1 MAGQLKGR
9 PLTKA
14 IFVCQQCGFQT
25 GKWHGR
31 CPSCDAWDSLVE
43 EVGAPARRVTSSR
56 EADVIPYPDVENA
69 DLLRTS
75 TGQSEFDRV
84 LGGGLVPGGVV
95 LVGGEPGVGKSTLL
109 LQTASALANSG
120 RRVLYAS
127 GEESPAQLRL
137 RGERLAVSSPNL
149 LILADTDVDAIA
161 EAARRSR
168 ADVLL
173 VDSIQAV
180 RCAELTSVPGSVG
193 QVRESAARLVALA
206 KSSGLPV
213 VLVGHVT
220 KDGAIAGPR
229 TLEHVVDTV
238 IQFEGDRHH
247 AHRILRALK
256 NRFGPSDEIGVF
268 SMGDAGLVGVGNPS
282 EIFLAERA
290 RGCPGSAVLAAIEGL
305 RPLLVEVQA
314 LVGEAAHG
322 SPRRVA
328 LGVDAS
334 RVAMI
339 LAVLARR
346 AGIDVAGR
354 DVFVNIAGGLE
365 TTEPAADLAVALA
378 AASSLTG
385 RALPERMTILGEIGL
400 AGEIRNVARLDAR
413 LREAG
418 RLGFDTALVP
428 AGSAA
433 ASSSEV
439 RVRPVRHLAEALEAA
454 AVA

>member
-1 MAGQLKGR
+1 V
-9 PLTKA
+9 TKPTY
-14 IFVCQQCGFQT
+14 VCQQCGFQS

-43 EVGAPARRVTSSR
+43 EAGAAARRGSPVR
-56 EADVIPYPDVENA
+56 APEPVPYPQVASA
-69 DLLRTS
+69 DLVRTS
-75 TGQSEFDRV
+75 TGLPEFDRV

-109 LQTASALANSG
+109 LQSASAIAETG

-137 RGERLAVSSPNL
+137 RGARLAVRSANL
-149 LILADTDVDAIA
+149 LVLAETDVDAIA

-168 ADVLL
+168 VDLLL

-180 RCAELTSVPGSVG
+180 RSAELTSVPGSVG

-206 KSSGLPV
+206 KSTDLPV
-213 VLVGHVT
+213 VIVGHVT
-220 KDGAIAGPR
+220 KDGSIAGPR

-256 NRFGPSDEIGVF
+256 NRFGPADEIGVF
-268 SMGDAGLVGVGNPS
+268 SMGDTGLRGIPNPS
-282 EIFLAERA
+282 EVFLAERA
-290 RGCPGSAVLAAIEGL
+290 SGSPGSAVLAAIEGT

-314 LVGEAAHG
+314 LVGETAHG
-322 SPRRVA
+322 SPRRIA
-328 LGVDAS
+328 LGVDGG
-334 RVAMI
+334 RLAMI

-346 AGIDVAGR
+346 AGIDVGGR
-354 DVFVNIAGGLE
+354 DVFVNVAGGIE
-365 TTEPAADLAVALA
+365 TSEPAADLAVALA
-378 AASSLTG
+378 AASSLAG
-385 RALPERMTILGEIGL
+385 RPLAERMTILGEIGL
-400 AGEIRNVARLDAR
+400 AGEIRSVSRLDAR
-413 LREAG
+413 LREAS

-428 AGSAA
+428 AGA
-433 ASSSEV
+433 ASTASSGLRLV
-439 RVRPVRHLAEALEAA
+439 AVRHLAEALDAA
-454 AVA
+454 EVA

>member
-1 MAGQLKGR
+1 M
-9 PLTKA
+9 TKPTY
-14 IFVCQQCGFQT
+14 VCQQCGFES

-43 EVGAPARRVTSSR
+43 EAGGAGRRGFPVRTP
-56 EADVIPYPDVENA
+56 EPVPYPDVASAE
-69 DLLRTS
+69 LVRTS
-75 TGQSEFDRV
+75 TGLAEFDRV
-84 LGGGLVPGGVV
+84 LGSGLVPGGVV

-109 LQTASALANSG
+109 LQSASAVAETG

-137 RGERLAVSSPNL
+137 RGARLAVRSANL
-149 LILADTDVDAIA
+149 LVLAETDVDAIA
-161 EAARRSR
+161 TAARRSR
-168 ADVLL
+168 VDLLL

-206 KSSGLPV
+206 KSTDLPV
-213 VLVGHVT
+213 VIVGHVT
-220 KDGAIAGPR
+220 KEGSIAGPR

-256 NRFGPSDEIGVF
+256 NRFGPADEIGVF
-268 SMGDAGLVGVGNPS
+268 SMGDAGLRGIPNPS
-282 EIFLAERA
+282 EVFLAERA
-290 RGCPGSAVLAAIEGL
+290 SGSPGSAVLAAIEGT

-314 LVGEAAHG
+314 LVGETAHG

-328 LGVDAS
+328 LGVDGA
-334 RVAMI
+334 RLAMI

-346 AGIDVAGR
+346 AGIDVGGR
-354 DVFVNIAGGLE
+354 DVFVNVAGGIE
-365 TTEPAADLAVALA
+365 TSEPAADLAVALA
-378 AASSLTG
+378 AASSLAG
-385 RALPERMTILGEIGL
+385 RPLAERTTILGEIGL
-400 AGEIRNVARLDAR
+400 AGEIRSVSRLDAR
-413 LREAG
+413 LREAS

-428 AGSAA
+428 AGA
-433 ASSSEV
+433 ASTSSSGLRLV
-439 RVRPVRHLAEALEAA
+439 TVRHLSEALDAA
-454 AVA
+454 EVA

>member
-1 MAGQLKGR
+1 V
-9 PLTKA
+9 TKPNY
-14 IFVCQQCGFQT
+14 VCQQCGFES

-43 EVGAPARRVTSSR
+43 EAATAARRRSPVPVSSP
-56 EADVIPYPDVENA
+56 VPYPDVASA
-69 DLLRTS
+69 DLVRTS
-75 TGQSEFDRV
+75 TGLPEFDRV

-109 LQTASALANSG
+109 LQAASAIAEAG

-137 RGERLAVSSPNL
+137 RGGRLAVRSANL
-149 LILADTDVDAIA
+149 LVLAETDVDAIA

-168 ADVLL
+168 VDLLL

-180 RCAELTSVPGSVG
+180 RCAELASVPGSVG

-206 KSSGLPV
+206 KSTDLPV

-256 NRFGPSDEIGVF
+256 NRFGPADEIGVF
-268 SMGDAGLVGVGNPS
+268 SMGDAGLRGIPNPS
-282 EIFLAERA
+282 ELFLAERA
-290 RGCPGSAVLAAIEGL
+290 SGSPGSAVLAAIEGT

-314 LVGEAAHG
+314 LVGENAHG
-322 SPRRVA
+322 PPRRVA
-328 LGVDAS
+328 LGVEGA
-334 RVAMI
+334 RLAMI

-346 AGIDVAGR
+346 AGIDVGNR
-354 DVFVNIAGGLE
+354 DVFVNVAGGIE

-378 AASSLTG
+378 AASSLAG
-385 RALPERMTILGEIGL
+385 RPLAERMAILGEIGL
-400 AGEIRNVARLDAR
+400 AGEIRSVSRLDAR
-413 LREAG
+413 LREAA
-418 RLGFDTALVP
+418 RLGFDTAVVP
-428 AGSAA
+428 AGVVAA
-433 ASSSEV
+433 ASSGMRLKV
-439 RVRPVRHLAEALEAA
+439 VRHLSEALH
-454 AVA
+454 AVEVA

>member
-1 MAGQLKGR
+1 MKPA
-9 PLTKA
+9 
-14 IFVCQQCGFQT
+14 FVCQRCGFQS

-43 EVGAPARRVTSSR
+43 ETAGVGRSRPQARAAEPV
-56 EADVIPYPDVENA
+56 PYPDVASA
-69 DLLRTS
+69 DLIRTS
-75 TGQSEFDRV
+75 TGLSEFDRV

-109 LQTASALANSG
+109 LQSASALAEAG

-137 RGERLAVSSPNL
+137 RGARLAVRSANL
-149 LILADTDVDAIA
+149 LVLAETDVDAIA
-161 EAARRSR
+161 DAARRSR
-168 ADVLL
+168 IDVLL

-180 RCAELTSVPGSVG
+180 RCSELTSVPGSVG

-206 KSSGLPV
+206 KSTGLPV

-256 NRFGPSDEIGVF
+256 NRFGPADEIGVF
-268 SMGDAGLVGVGNPS
+268 SMGDAGLRGIANAS
-282 EIFLAERA
+282 EVFLAERA
-290 RGCPGSAVLAAIEGL
+290 PGSPGSAVLAAIEGS

-314 LVGEAAHG
+314 LVGETAYG

-328 LGVDAS
+328 LGVDAG

-346 AGIDVAGR
+346 AGIDVSGR

-378 AASSLTG
+378 AASSFTG
-385 RALPERMTILGEIGL
+385 RPIADRMAILGEIGL
-400 AGEIRNVARLDAR
+400 SGEIRSVARLDAR
-413 LREAG
+413 VREAS

-428 AGSAA
+428 SGA
-433 ASSSEV
+433 ASV
-439 RVRPVRHLAEALEAA
+439 PAAGMRLVVVRHVAEALHAA
-454 AVA
+454 RVA

>member
-1 MAGQLKGR
+1 V
-9 PLTKA
+9 TKPVY
-14 IFVCQQCGFQT
+14 VCQQCGFQS

-43 EVGAPARRVTSSR
+43 ESASAGRRGSPIGASEPV
-56 EADVIPYPDVENA
+56 PYPDVASA
-69 DLLRTS
+69 DLVRTS
-75 TGQSEFDRV
+75 TGLSEFDRV

-95 LVGGEPGVGKSTLL
+95 LLGGEPGVGKSTLL
-109 LQTASALANSG
+109 LQSASALAEAG

-137 RGERLAVSSPNL
+137 RGARLAVRSANL
-149 LILADTDVDAIA
+149 LVLAETDVDAIA
-161 EAARRSR
+161 DAARRSR
-168 ADVLL
+168 IDVLL

-180 RCAELTSVPGSVG
+180 RCSELTSVPGSVG

-206 KSSGLPV
+206 KSTGLPV

-256 NRFGPSDEIGVF
+256 NRFGPADEIGVF
-268 SMGDAGLVGVGNPS
+268 SMGDTGLRGIANAS
-282 EIFLAERA
+282 EVFLAERA
-290 RGCPGSAVLAAIEGL
+290 PGSPGSAVLAAIEGS

-314 LVGEAAHG
+314 LVGETAYG

-328 LGVDAS
+328 LGVDAG

-346 AGIDVAGR
+346 AGIDVSGR

-378 AASSLTG
+378 AASSFTG
-385 RALPERMTILGEIGL
+385 RPIAERTAIFGEIGL
-400 AGEIRNVARLDAR
+400 AGEIRSVARLDAR
-413 LREAG
+413 VREAS

-428 AGSAA
+428 SGA
-433 ASSSEV
+433 ASVSAEGLRLV
-439 RVRPVRHLAEALEAA
+439 VVRHVAEALDAA
-454 AVA
+454 HVA

>member
-1 MAGQLKGR
+1 
-9 PLTKA
+9 
-14 IFVCQQCGFQT
+14 
-25 GKWHGR
+25 
-31 CPSCDAWDSLVE
+31 LVE
-43 EVGAPARRVTSSR
+43 EVASSGRSRAPLGADEPV
-56 EADVIPYPDVENA
+56 PYPDVASA
-69 DLLRTS
+69 DLIRTS
-75 TGQSEFDRV
+75 TGLSEFDRV

-95 LVGGEPGVGKSTLL
+95 LLGGEPGVGKSTLL
-109 LQTASALANSG
+109 LQSASALAESG

-137 RGERLAVSSPNL
+137 RGARLAVRSANL
-149 LILADTDVDAIA
+149 LVLAETDVDGIA
-161 EAARRSR
+161 DAARRSR
-168 ADVLL
+168 IDVLL

-180 RCAELTSVPGSVG
+180 RCSELTTVPGSVG

-206 KSSGLPV
+206 KSTGLPV

-256 NRFGPSDEIGVF
+256 NRFGPADEIGVF
-268 SMGDAGLVGVGNPS
+268 TMGDAGLRGVANAS
-282 EIFLAERA
+282 EVFLAERA
-290 RGCPGSAVLAAIEGL
+290 PGSPGSAVLAAIEGS

-314 LVGEAAHG
+314 LVGEAAYG

-328 LGVDAS
+328 LGVDAG

-346 AGIDVAGR
+346 AGIDVLGR

-378 AASSLTG
+378 AASSSTG
-385 RALPERMTILGEIGL
+385 RPIAERMAILGEIGL
-400 AGEIRNVARLDAR
+400 AGEVRSVARLDAR
-413 LREAG
+413 VREAS

-428 AGSAA
+428 SGAGSVAA
-433 ASSSEV
+433 PGMRLVA
-439 RVRPVRHLAEALEAA
+439 VRHVAEALAA
-454 AVA
+454 ANVA

>member
-1 MAGQLKGR
+1 VIRA
-9 PLTKA
+9 T
-14 IFVCQQCGFQT
+14 FVCQQCGFAS

-43 EVGAPARRVTSSR
+43 EAPSTARGRTPAVVATP
-56 EADVIPYPDVENA
+56 IPYPEVAGKE
-69 DLLRTS
+69 LVRTS
-75 TGQSEFDRV
+75 TGLPEFDRV

-109 LQTASALANSG
+109 LQTASALADAG
-120 RRVLYAS
+120 RTVLYAS

-137 RGERLAVSSPNL
+137 RGGRLGVRSPRL
-149 LILADTDVDAIA
+149 LVLAETDVDAIA

-168 ADVLL
+168 FDVLI

-180 RCAELTSVPGSVG
+180 RCGELASVPGSVG
-193 QVRESAARLVALA
+193 QVRESAARLVTLA
-206 KSSGLPV
+206 KSTGLPV

-220 KDGAIAGPR
+220 KDGSIAGPR
-229 TLEHVVDTV
+229 ALEHVVDTV

-256 NRFGPSDEIGVF
+256 NRFGPGDEIGVF
-268 SMGDAGLVGVGNPS
+268 AMGDSGLRGIDNPS
-282 EIFLAERA
+282 EVFLAERA
-290 RGCPGSAVLAAIEGL
+290 PGAPGSAVLAAIEGS

-314 LVGEAAHG
+314 LVGERANG
-322 SPRRVA
+322 TPRRVT
-328 LGVDAS
+328 LGVDAG

-339 LAVLARR
+339 LAVLARW
-346 AGIDVAGR
+346 AGFDLVGR
-354 DVFVNIAGGLE
+354 DVFVNVAGGLE

-385 RALPERMTILGEIGL
+385 RALAERMTILGEIGL
-400 AGEIRNVARLDAR
+400 SGEIRGVARLDAR
-413 LREAG
+413 LREAS

-428 AGSAA
+428 QGAA
-433 ASSSEV
+433 PGASSGL
-439 RVRPVRHLAEALEAA
+439 RLIPVLHLAEALEAGRIA
-454 AVA
+454 

>member
-1 MAGQLKGR
+1 MAE
-9 PLTKA
+9 P
-14 IFVCQQCGFQT
+14 V
-25 GKWHGR
+25 
-31 CPSCDAWDSLVE
+31 
-43 EVGAPARRVTSSR
+43 
-56 EADVIPYPDVENA
+56 PYPDVASAE
-69 DLLRTS
+69 LVRTS
-75 TGQSEFDRV
+75 TGLSEFDRV

-109 LQTASALANSG
+109 LQAASALAEAGSL
-120 RRVLYAS
+120 VLYAS

-137 RGERLAVSSPNL
+137 RGARLAVRSARL
-149 LILADTDVDAIA
+149 LVLAETDVDAIVS
-161 EAARRSR
+161 AASRSR
-168 ADVLL
+168 VDVLL

-180 RCAELTSVPGSVG
+180 RCAELASVPGSVG

-256 NRFGPSDEIGVF
+256 NRFGPADEIGVF
-268 SMGDAGLVGVGNPS
+268 AMGDAGLRGIPNAS
-282 EIFLAERA
+282 ELFLAERA
-290 RGCPGSAVLAAIEGL
+290 PGSPGSAVLAAIEGS

-314 LVGEAAHG
+314 LVGETSHG

-328 LGVDAS
+328 LGVDGA

-346 AGIDVAGR
+346 AGIDVSGR
-354 DVFVNIAGGLE
+354 DVFVNVAGGLE
-365 TTEPAADLAVALA
+365 TTEPAADLAVAVA

-385 RALPERMTILGEIGL
+385 RPLAERTVLLGEIGL
-400 AGEIRNVARLDAR
+400 AGEIRSVARLDAR
-413 LREAG
+413 VREAA
-418 RLGFDTALVP
+418 RLGFDTAVVP
-428 AGSAA
+428 PGSATAAAGSGIRLVA
-433 ASSSEV
+433 
-439 RVRPVRHLAEALEAA
+439 VRHLAEALAA
-454 AVA
+454 SQVA

>member
-1 MAGQLKGR
+1 V
-9 PLTKA
+9 TKPTYA
-14 IFVCQQCGFQT
+14 CQQCGFAS

-43 EVGAPARRVTSSR
+43 EAGTAARRGPAVGTSLP
-56 EADVIPYPDVENA
+56 VPYPDVA
-69 DLLRTS
+69 STDLIRTP
-75 TGQSEFDRV
+75 TGLPEFDRV

-109 LQTASALANSG
+109 LQTASAIAETGL
-120 RRVLYAS
+120 RVLYAS

-137 RGERLAVSSPNL
+137 RGTRLGVRSPNL
-149 LILADTDVDAIA
+149 LVLADTDVDAIV

-168 ADVLL
+168 AELLL

-193 QVRESAARLVALA
+193 QVRESAARLVFLA
-206 KSSGLPV
+206 KSTDLPV
-213 VLVGHVT
+213 VIVGHVT
-220 KDGAIAGPR
+220 KDGALAGPR

-256 NRFGPSDEIGVF
+256 NRFGPADEIGVF
-268 SMGDAGLVGVGNPS
+268 AMGDAGLRGIPNPS
-282 EIFLAERA
+282 EVFLAERA
-290 RGCPGSAVLAAIEGL
+290 SGSPGSAVLAAIEGT

-314 LVGEAAHG
+314 LVGETAHG

-328 LGVDAS
+328 LGVDGG
-334 RVAMI
+334 RLAMI

-346 AGIDVAGR
+346 AGIDVGGR
-354 DVFVNIAGGLE
+354 DVFVNVAGGIE

-378 AASSLTG
+378 AASSLAG
-385 RALPERMTILGEIGL
+385 RPLAERMAILGEIGL
-400 AGEIRNVARLDAR
+400 AGEIRSVARLDAR
-413 LREAG
+413 LREAS

-428 AGSAA
+428 VGAA
-433 ASSSEV
+433 TNSPSGMRLLV
-439 RVRPVRHLAEALEAA
+439 VRHIAEALQAA
-454 AVA
+454 EVA

>member
-1 MAGQLKGR
+1 M
-9 PLTKA
+9 TKA
-14 IFVCQQCGFQT
+14 IYVCQQCGFQS

-31 CPSCDAWDSLVE
+31 CPSCDSWDSLVE
-43 EVGAPARRVTSSR
+43 EAGTSARRVASSR
-56 EADVIPYPDVENA
+56 EADVIPYPEVTNA
-69 DLLRTS
+69 DLQRTS
-75 TGQSEFDRV
+75 TGQPEFDRV

-109 LQTASALANSG
+109 LQTASSLANSG
-120 RRVLYAS
+120 KRVLYAS

-137 RGERLAVSSPNL
+137 RGERLAVSSQNL
-149 LILADTDVDAIA
+149 LILADTDVDVIA

-268 SMGDAGLVGVGNPS
+268 SMGDAGLTGVANPS

-328 LGVDAS
+328 LGVDAG

-346 AGIDVAGR
+346 AGLDVTGR
-354 DVFVNIAGGLE
+354 DVFVNVAGGLE

-385 RALPERMTILGEIGL
+385 QALPERMTIFGEIGL

-428 AGSAA
+428 AGAPA
-433 ASSSEV
+433 VSSPDV
-439 RVRPVRHLAEALEAA
+439 RVLPVRHLAEALEAA
-454 AVA
+454 RVA

>member
-1 MAGQLKGR
+1 MR
-9 PLTKA
+9 RSSY
-14 IFVCQQCGFQT
+14 VCQQCGFQT

-31 CPSCDAWDSLVE
+31 CPSCDRWDTLVE
-43 EVGAPARRVTSSR
+43 EAEGWAQRGSPARASDPV
-56 EADVIPYPDVENA
+56 PYPDVATA
-69 DLLRTS
+69 DLVRTS
-75 TGQSEFDRV
+75 TGLPEFDRV

-109 LQTASALANSG
+109 LQSASALADAG

-137 RGERLAVSSPNL
+137 RGARLGVRSAHL
-149 LILADTDVDAIA
+149 LVLAETDVDAIA
-161 EAARRSR
+161 EAARRSLV
-168 ADVLL
+168 DVLL

-206 KSSGLPV
+206 KSTGLPV

-256 NRFGPSDEIGVF
+256 NRFGPADEIGVF
-268 SMGDAGLVGVGNPS
+268 SMGDTGLRGIANPS
-282 EIFLAERA
+282 EVFLAERA
-290 RGCPGSAVLAAIEGL
+290 VGSPGSAVLAAIEGS

-314 LVGEAAHG
+314 LVGETAHG

-328 LGVDAS
+328 LGVDAG

-346 AGIDVAGR
+346 AGIEVAGR
-354 DVFVNIAGGLE
+354 DVFVNVAGGLE
-365 TTEPAADLAVALA
+365 TTEPAADLAVAMA
-378 AASSLTG
+378 AVSSLTG
-385 RALPERMTILGEIGL
+385 RPLAGRTTILGEIGL
-400 AGEIRNVARLDAR
+400 AGEIRSVARLDAR
-413 LREAG
+413 LREAS

-428 AGSAA
+428 SGAA
-433 ASSSEV
+433 PASSSGL
-439 RVRPVRHLAEALEAA
+439 RVVAVRHLAEALDAA
-454 AVA
+454 HVA

>member
-1 MAGQLKGR
+1 M
-9 PLTKA
+9 TKA
-14 IFVCQQCGFQT
+14 LYVCQQCGFQS

-31 CPSCDAWDSLVE
+31 CPSCDAWDGLVE
-43 EVGAPARRVTSSR
+43 ETRAVARRSPAAR
-56 EADVIPYPDVENA
+56 EAVPVPYPDVASIE
-69 DLLRTS
+69 LLRIS
-75 TGQSEFDRV
+75 TGLPEFDRV

-109 LQTASALANSG
+109 LQTASTLADG
-120 RRVLYAS
+120 GKRVLYAS
-127 GEESPAQLRL
+127 GEESAAQLRL
-137 RGERLAVSSPNL
+137 RGTRLGVASANL
-149 LILADTDVDAIA
+149 LILAETDVDAVA
-161 EAARRSR
+161 DAARRSR

-180 RCAELTSVPGSVG
+180 RCVELTSVPGSVG

-213 VLVGHVT
+213 VLVGHAT
-220 KDGAIAGPR
+220 KDGTIAGPR

-268 SMGDAGLVGVGNPS
+268 TMGDAGLRGVDNPS

-290 RGCPGSAVLAAIEGL
+290 GGCPGSAVLAAIEGL

-314 LVGEAAHG
+314 LVGETAHG

-328 LGVDAS
+328 LGVDGG

-346 AGIDVAGR
+346 AGLDVSGR
-354 DVFVNIAGGLE
+354 DVFVNVAGGLE
-365 TTEPAADLAVALA
+365 TSEPAADLAVALA

-385 RALPERMTILGEIGL
+385 RPLPTRMAILGEVGL
-400 AGEIRNVARLDAR
+400 AGEIRSVARLEAR
-413 LREAG
+413 VREAG
-418 RLGFDTALVP
+418 RLGFDAALVP
-428 AGSAA
+428 AGSSSVP
-433 ASSSEV
+433 ASGV
-439 RVRPVRHLAEALEAA
+439 RLVTVRHLAEALDAA
-454 AVA
+454 CVV

>member
-1 MAGQLKGR
+1 VTR
-9 PLTKA
+9 PA
-14 IFVCQQCGFQT
+14 FVCQQCGFQS

-43 EVGAPARRVTSSR
+43 EAASAGRRGAPIRAAEPV
-56 EADVIPYPDVENA
+56 PYPDVA
-69 DLLRTS
+69 SSDLVRTS
-75 TGQSEFDRV
+75 TGLSEFDRV

-95 LVGGEPGVGKSTLL
+95 LLGGEPGVGKSTLL
-109 LQTASALANSG
+109 LQSASALADSG

-137 RGERLAVSSPNL
+137 RGARLAVRSANL
-149 LILADTDVDAIA
+149 FVLAETDVDAIA
-161 EAARRSR
+161 DAARRSR
-168 ADVLL
+168 IDVLL

-180 RCAELTSVPGSVG
+180 RCSELTSVPGSVG

-206 KSSGLPV
+206 KSTGLPV

-256 NRFGPSDEIGVF
+256 NRFGPADEIGVF
-268 SMGDAGLVGVGNPS
+268 AMGDTGLRGIANAS
-282 EIFLAERA
+282 EVFLAERA
-290 RGCPGSAVLAAIEGL
+290 PGSPGSAVLAAIEGS

-314 LVGEAAHG
+314 LVGETAYG

-328 LGVDAS
+328 LGVDAG

-346 AGIDVAGR
+346 AGIDVSGR

-378 AASSLTG
+378 AASSFTG
-385 RALPERMTILGEIGL
+385 RPIAERTAIFGEIGL
-400 AGEIRNVARLDAR
+400 AGEIRSVARLDAR
-413 LREAG
+413 VREAS

-428 AGSAA
+428 SGA
-433 ASSSEV
+433 ASVSAV
-439 RVRPVRHLAEALEAA
+439 GMRLVVVRHVAEALDAA
-454 AVA
+454 HVA

>member
-1 MAGQLKGR
+1 V
-9 PLTKA
+9 TKPTY
-14 IFVCQQCGFQT
+14 VCQQCGFQS

-31 CPSCDAWDSLVE
+31 CPSCDVWDSLVE
-43 EVGAPARRVTSSR
+43 EAGTAKPQAFSARRSEPV
-56 EADVIPYPDVENA
+56 PYPEVASA
-69 DLLRTS
+69 DLVRIP
-75 TGQSEFDRV
+75 TGLPEFDRV

-109 LQTASALANSG
+109 LQSASALAESG

-137 RGERLAVSSPNL
+137 RGSRLAVSSANL
-149 LILADTDVDAIA
+149 LVLAETDVDAVV
-161 EAARRSR
+161 EAARRSGV
-168 ADVLL
+168 DVLV

-193 QVRESAARLVALA
+193 QVRESAARLVTLA
-206 KSSGLPV
+206 KSTGVPV

-220 KDGAIAGPR
+220 KDGSIAGPR
-229 TLEHVVDTV
+229 TLEHVVDTG

-256 NRFGPSDEIGVF
+256 NRFGPADEIGVF
-268 SMGDAGLVGVGNPS
+268 AMGDAGLRGIANPS
-282 EIFLAERA
+282 EVFLAERA
-290 RGCPGSAVLAAIEGL
+290 SGSPGSAVLAAIEGS

-314 LVGEAAHG
+314 LVGETAHG

-328 LGVDAS
+328 LGVDGG
-334 RVAMI
+334 RLAMI

-346 AGIDVAGR
+346 AGIDVGGR
-354 DVFVNIAGGLE
+354 DVFVNIAGGIE

-378 AASSLTG
+378 AASSLAG
-385 RALPERMTILGEIGL
+385 RPLAERMTILGEIGL
-400 AGEIRNVARLDAR
+400 AGEIRSVARLDAR
-413 LREAG
+413 LREAS

-428 AGSAA
+428 AGAA
-433 ASSSEV
+433 SASSSGLRLV
-439 RVRPVRHLAEALEAA
+439 VVRHLAEALDAA
-454 AVA
+454 HVGSR

>member
-1 MAGQLKGR
+1 V
-9 PLTKA
+9 TKPA
-14 IFVCQQCGFQT
+14 YVCQPCGFQS

-43 EVGAPARRVTSSR
+43 EPQTAARRVSPIR
-56 EADVIPYPDVENA
+56 PQEAIPYPDVASA
-69 DLLRTS
+69 DLVRTS
-75 TGQSEFDRV
+75 TGLSEFDRV

-95 LVGGEPGVGKSTLL
+95 LLGGEPGVGKSTLL
-109 LQTASALANSG
+109 LQSASALAEAG

-137 RGERLAVSSPNL
+137 RGARLGVRSANL
-149 LILADTDVDAIA
+149 LVLAETDVDAIA
-161 EAARRSR
+161 DAARRSR
-168 ADVLL
+168 VDVLL

-180 RCAELTSVPGSVG
+180 RCFELTSVPGSVG

-206 KSSGLPV
+206 KSTGLPV
-213 VLVGHVT
+213 ILVGHVT
-220 KDGAIAGPR
+220 KDGSIAGPR

-256 NRFGPSDEIGVF
+256 NRFGPADEIGVF
-268 SMGDAGLVGVGNPS
+268 SMGDSGLRGIANAS
-282 EIFLAERA
+282 EVFLAERA
-290 RGCPGSAVLAAIEGL
+290 PGSPGSAVLAAIEGS

-314 LVGEAAHG
+314 LVGETAYG

-328 LGVDAS
+328 LGVDAG

-354 DVFVNIAGGLE
+354 DVFVNVAGGLE

-385 RALPERMTILGEIGL
+385 RPLAERTTILGEIGL
-400 AGEIRNVARLDAR
+400 AGEIRSVARLDAR
-413 LREAG
+413 LREAS

-428 AGSAA
+428 SGAA
-433 ASSSEV
+433 SASSSGLRLLV
-439 RVRPVRHLAEALEAA
+439 VRHLAEALDAA
-454 AVA
+454 NVV

>member
-1 MAGQLKGR
+1 MNK
-9 PLTKA
+9 PVF
-14 IFVCQQCGFQT
+14 ICQQCGFAS

-43 EVGAPARRVTSSR
+43 EAASSTRRGSPVRAPEPV
-56 EADVIPYPDVENA
+56 PYPDIASA
-69 DLLRTS
+69 DLVRTS
-75 TGQSEFDRV
+75 TGLPEFDRV

-95 LVGGEPGVGKSTLL
+95 LLGGEPGVGKSTLL
-109 LQTASALANSG
+109 LQSASALANDG

-137 RGERLAVSSPNL
+137 RGARLAVGSANL
-149 LILADTDVDAIA
+149 LVLAETDVDAIA

-168 ADVLL
+168 IEVLL

-180 RCAELTSVPGSVG
+180 RCGELSSVPGSVG

-206 KSSGLPV
+206 KSTGIPV

-220 KDGAIAGPR
+220 KDGSIAGPR

-256 NRFGPSDEIGVF
+256 NRFGPADEIGVF
-268 SMGDAGLVGVGNPS
+268 SMGEAGLCGIPNPS
-282 EIFLAERA
+282 EVFLAERA
-290 RGCPGSAVLAAIEGL
+290 SGAPGSAVLAVIEGS

-314 LVGEAAHG
+314 LVGEAAYG

-328 LGVDAS
+328 LGVDAG
-334 RVAMI
+334 RLAMI

-346 AGIDVAGR
+346 AGVDVSGR
-354 DVFVNIAGGLE
+354 DVFVNVVGGLE

-378 AASSLTG
+378 ASSSLTG
-385 RALPERMTILGEIGL
+385 RALAERTTILGEIGL
-400 AGEIRNVARLDAR
+400 AGEIRSVSRLDAR
-413 LREAG
+413 LREAA

-428 AGSAA
+428 AGA
-433 ASSSEV
+433 ASAFSSGLRLV
-439 RVRPVRHLAEALEAA
+439 PVRHLAEALAA
-454 AVA
+454 ANVA

>member
-1 MAGQLKGR
+1 MTRA
-9 PLTKA
+9 TY
-14 IFVCQQCGFQT
+14 VCQQCGFAS

-43 EVGAPARRVTSSR
+43 EVEPSSR
-56 EADVIPYPDVENA
+56 RAASITAAEPVPYPEVASVE
-69 DLLRTS
+69 LVRTS
-75 TGQSEFDRV
+75 TGLAEFDRV

-95 LVGGEPGVGKSTLL
+95 LVGGAPGVGKSTLL
-109 LQTASALANSG
+109 LQTASALAEAG
-120 RRVLYAS
+120 HKVLYAS

-137 RGERLAVSSPNL
+137 RGSRLGVRSGKLLVLAETDIDAV
-149 LILADTDVDAIA
+149 AA
-161 EAARRSR
+161 AARRSR
-168 ADVLL
+168 AEVLI

-180 RCAELTSVPGSVG
+180 RCAELSSVPGSVG
-193 QVRESAARLVALA
+193 QVRESASRLVALA
-206 KSSGLPV
+206 KSTGLPV
-213 VLVGHVT
+213 LLVGHVT

-256 NRFGPSDEIGVF
+256 NRFGPGDEIGVF
-268 SMGDAGLVGVGNPS
+268 AMGDSGLRGIDNPS

-290 RGCPGSAVLAAIEGL
+290 GGSPGSAVLAAIEGS

-314 LVGEAAHG
+314 LVGERANG

-328 LGVDAS
+328 LGVDGA

-354 DVFVNIAGGLE
+354 DVFVNVAGGLE

-378 AASSLTG
+378 AASSLSG
-385 RALPERMTILGEIGL
+385 RPLPARMAIFGEIGL
-400 AGEIRNVARLDAR
+400 AGEIRSVARLDAR

-428 AGSAA
+428 PGP
-433 ASSSEV
+433 ASSGSPGV
-439 RVRPVRHLAEALEAA
+439 RLVAARHLAEALDAA
-454 AVA
+454 QVS

>member
-1 MAGQLKGR
+1 MTRAVY
-9 PLTKA
+9 
-14 IFVCQQCGFQT
+14 VCQQCGFQS

-43 EVGAPARRVTSSR
+43 EIASAARRPTAATFA
-56 EADVIPYPDVENA
+56 EPIPYPDVAGAESP
-69 DLLRTS
+69 RTT
-75 TGQSEFDRV
+75 TGLPEFDRV

-95 LVGGEPGVGKSTLL
+95 LLGGEPGVGKSTLL
-109 LQTASALANSG
+109 LQTASALAESG
-120 RRVLYAS
+120 RTVLYAS

-137 RGERLAVSSPNL
+137 RGARLAVRSANL
-149 LILADTDVDAIA
+149 LILAETDVDAVA
-161 EAARRSR
+161 SAARRCR
-168 ADVLL
+168 AEILL

-180 RCAELTSVPGSVG
+180 RCVELASVPGSVG
-193 QVRESAARLVALA
+193 QVKESAARLVALA
-206 KSSGLPV
+206 KSTGLPV

-268 SMGDAGLVGVGNPS
+268 SMGDAGLRGIDNPS
-282 EIFLAERA
+282 EVFLAERA
-290 RGCPGSAVLAAIEGL
+290 PGAPGSAVLAAIEGS

-314 LVGEAAHG
+314 LVGDVAHG

-328 LGVDAS
+328 LGVDGG

-346 AGIDVAGR
+346 AGLDVAAR
-354 DVFVNIAGGLE
+354 DVFVNVAGGLE

-385 RALPERMTILGEIGL
+385 RALPARMTIFGEIGL
-400 AGEIRNVARLDAR
+400 AGEIRGVARLDAR
-413 LREAG
+413 LREAS
-418 RLGFDTALVP
+418 RLGFETALVP
-428 AGSAA
+428 AGSSP
-433 ASSSEV
+433 ASSSGV
-439 RVRPVRHLAEALEAA
+439 RLQPVRHLAEALDAA
-454 AVA
+454 HVA

>member
-1 MAGQLKGR
+1 
-9 PLTKA
+9 
-14 IFVCQQCGFQT
+14 
-25 GKWHGR
+25 
-31 CPSCDAWDSLVE
+31 VE
-43 EVGAPARRVTSSR
+43 EAQTVARRGAAAAPPVP
-56 EADVIPYPDVENA
+56 VPYPDVEGA
-69 DLLRTS
+69 DLVRTS
-75 TGQSEFDRV
+75 TGLREFDRV

-109 LQTASALANSG
+109 LQSASSLAEAG
-120 RRVLYAS
+120 RSVLYAS

-137 RGERLAVSSPNL
+137 RGGRLGVRSANL
-149 LILADTDVDAIA
+149 LVLAETDVDGIA

-168 ADVLL
+168 AEVLI

-180 RCAELTSVPGSVG
+180 RCGELTSVPGSVG
-193 QVRESAARLVALA
+193 QVREAAARLVALA
-206 KSSGLPV
+206 KSTGLPV
-213 VLVGHVT
+213 LLVGHVT

-268 SMGDAGLVGVGNPS
+268 AMGDDGLRGIENPS
-282 EIFLAERA
+282 EVFLAERA
-290 RGCPGSAVLAAIEGL
+290 PGAPGSAVLATIEGS

-314 LVGEAAHG
+314 LVGERANG
-322 SPRRVA
+322 SPRRVT
-328 LGVDAS
+328 LGVDAG

-346 AGIDVAGR
+346 AGLDLAGR
-354 DVFVNIAGGLE
+354 DVFVNVAGGLA

-385 RALPERMTILGEIGL
+385 RPLADRMTILGEIGL
-400 AGEIRNVARLDAR
+400 AGEIRSVARLDAR
-413 LREAG
+413 LREAT
-418 RLGFDTALVP
+418 RLGFDAALVP
-428 AGSAA
+428 AAA
-433 ASSSEV
+433 ASASPSGI
-439 RVRPVRHLAEALEAA
+439 RLIPVRHLAEALEAGR
-454 AVA
+454 VA